1 MAAARIFSVTEAE
14 RTRNSIR
21 GTTTDQLSFSNE
33 LGNILLRAVLFLA
46 TLSRLWTSCQCKEA
60 IYYSMSLE
68 EGRCLRR
75 LSPLL

>member
-33 LGNILLRAVLFLA
+33 LGNILL
-46 TLSRLWTSCQCKEA
+46 WA
-60 IYYSMSLE
+60 IFVFW
-68 EGRCLRR
+68 R
-75 LSPLL
+75 LSPL